1 MTPDALPPPPSFTL
15 APVVRL
21 ALQEDLGSAGD
32 ITTEAVLPPGAQAE
46 AVLRARQPGVVA
58 GLAPA
63 AAAFALCD
71 AELRML
77 PLVQDGEA
85 VGAGTPLLRVAGSCA
100 AILAAERVAVNFLQ
114 HLSGI
119 ATAAREM
126 TDAIAHTRARLLCTR
141 KTTPGLRMLEKRAVR
156 AGGGQNHRFGL
167 HDAVLIKDNHL
178 AMLGGDMS
186 EAVRRARA
194 HVGPMRMIELEVDT
208 LAQLERALAADPPDV
223 VLLDNMSPDSLRD
236 AVCMAAGRVPLEAS
250 GGIRPD
256 NVRAVAETGV
266 DFLSSGWLTQSAPA
280 LDIGLD
286 I

>member
-1 MTPDALPPPPSFTL
+1 
-15 APVVRL
+15 
-21 ALQEDLGSAGD
+21 
-32 ITTEAVLPPGAQAE
+32 
-46 AVLRARQPGVVA
+46 VLRARQPGVVA

-208 LAQLERALAADPPDV
+208 LAQLERALAADPPDI

-286 I
+286 S